1 MQFLFRNL
9 ALVGALLLVLA
20 ESRIEGKSLFPGVP
34 SLGENKPK
42 VSNDIFVE
50 VYSTHFGSGGG
61 KEKLLGTGE
70 QSCGGTCR
78 TGNNERQNRM
88 DIRQTTESD
97 NFTLLIRYHSID
109 VSL

>member
-50 VYSTHFGSGGG
+50 VYTHFSSGGG
-61 KEKLLGTGE
+61 KEKLL
-70 QSCGGTCR
+70 
-78 TGNNERQNRM
+78 ERHGPPKN
-88 DIRQTTESD
+88 
-97 NFTLLIRYHSID
+97 
-109 VSL
+109 